1 MAKGDI
7 KGSSKKGYTIND
19 KKVTNKY
26 AIEYAKNDSNYEVY
40 SQKNSKS
47 KIIRSKP
54 DNSKEDNVNTKK
66 KK

>member
-7 KGSSKKGYTIND
+7 KGSSKDGYTING
-19 KKVTNKY
+19 KKVTNEY
-26 AIEYAKNDSNYEVY
+26 AIEYAKNDPNYEIY

-66 KK
+66 K